1 MQFYSIPAN
10 RELLF
15 RDFTNVGDLSKNKSI
30 ERSPRIWRS
39 QLQGLNEVT
48 PMFCRKR
55 ETRNLGLVETGNW
68 ELRGS
73 KTSAFQGIST
83 VRARVYKD
91 EALVSATL
99 AGLPALLASLESF
112 CE

>member
-1 MQFYSIPAN
+1 M
-10 RELLF
+10 
-15 RDFTNVGDLSKNKSI
+15 
-30 ERSPRIWRS
+30 
-39 QLQGLNEVT
+39 
-48 PMFCRKR
+48 KR

-73 KTSAFQGIST
+73 TTSTHGIRI